1 MGVQPEGKRSDP
13 YERFRGEAQ
22 RFFYAQLERIGLGEA
37 QIESQDITELETAW
51 RASTMHCG
59 RRNLSEYSS

>member
-22 RFFYAQLERIGLGEA
+22 RFFYAHSNSKWRLMACLGLKFLVFMGLGF
-37 QIESQDITELETAW
+37 
-51 RASTMHCG
+51 
-59 RRNLSEYSS
+59 